1 MAWIYLL
8 IAGFLE
14 VGWAYG
20 LQQSEGFTQVWPSL
34 ITLVL
39 LACSF
44 MLFAKAMANIEIGT
58 AYAVFTGI
66 GTAGTVLVGIV
77 VMNEPVNM
85 LRLFFVALLIGGI
98 IGLKVVS
105 KDEPGDAGRSGDSS
119 DQPTS
124 SEPETGPLQG
134 GV

>member
-14 VGWAYG
+14 VAWAYG
-20 LQQSEGFTQVWPSL
+20 LQQSEGFTQLWPSL
-34 ITLVL
+34 ITLAL

-44 MLFAKAMANIEIGT
+44 MLFAKAMAQIEIGT

-66 GTAGTVLVGIV
+66 GTAGTVLIGIV
-77 VMNEPVNM
+77 VMNEPADA

-98 IGLKVVS
+98 IGLKMIA
-105 KDEPGDAGRSGDSS
+105 KDEPADLVKPDNSS
-119 DQPTS
+119 AQAA
-124 SEPETGPLQG
+124 SEPETNPLQG
-134 GV
+134 GG